1 MCKIEN
7 AIIVLDT
14 NIFVKFA
21 KNNEIYS
28 NFKKEFLE
36 GGNNVL
42 GVTDYSL
49 IEILSARNS
58 YLELDEFIE
67 FLKKVKKR
75 LVKESETEKY
85 KKLLIFNFLYD
96 KKYIIKNKKVFLTKK
111 IEIETSNLVELIA
124 RTKEILMRYF
134 METKNYETG
143 ILERYFY
150 TLNET
155 KKEPEYEKVISEIKN
170 KLLIGYEIG
179 KIDETID
186 EIFNTEIQERIESR
200 IKIKD
205 KYKRKEK
212 ILNSIDKQVLRRI
225 FDDVV
230 REKKI
235 LKKESYDLIYIEKAY
250 NIIENYLFKGS
261 KIKNIKNDFID
272 REILVS
278 LAEENIYLCL
288 QDKKFIRS
296 IEEMGFTKIINRK
309 EYTLFKNKY

>member
-42 GVTDYSL
+42 GVSDYSL
-49 IEILSARNS
+49 IEILSARNN

-96 KKYIIKNKKVFLTKK
+96 KKYIMKNKKVFLTKK

-134 METKNYETG
+134 METKKCETS
-143 ILERYFY
+143 ILEKYFY
-150 TLNET
+150 TLNEI
-155 KKEPEYEKVISEIKN
+155 KKELKYEKVVSEIKN
-170 KLLIGYEIG
+170 RLLKGYEIG
-179 KIDETID
+179 KIDETVDKIFND
-186 EIFNTEIQERIESR
+186 EIKERIESR

-205 KYKRKEK
+205 KYKKEGK
-212 ILNSIDKQVLRRI
+212 ILNSINKQVLRKI
-225 FDDVV
+225 FDDVIK
-230 REKKI
+230 EKKS
-235 LKKESYDLIYIEKAY
+235 LKKR
-250 NIIENYLFKGS
+250 II
-261 KIKNIKNDFID
+261 
-272 REILVS
+272 
-278 LAEENIYLCL
+278 
-288 QDKKFIRS
+288 
-296 IEEMGFTKIINRK
+296 
-309 EYTLFKNKY
+309 